1 MNELVKAKG
10 LPPGMLRRLGTMF
23 WFTLA
28 LGFTGF
34 GNATELATM
43 PLFGW
48 LGVGLAMGMFLLWR
62 DRTRPRVNGF
72 WILLGIIWFAFVLI
86 PIRPYLGLVATLPV
100 ALLWLHDSPATPT
113 AMLTWGL
120 VATIDQD
127 PAVWELATV
136 DTAFYVI
143 LAMVFVIGAAQAERE
158 RLATQY
164 APTSKV
170 WMVARLATL
179 LAWSLTLLA
188 ARDSLTA
195 INLFTYLGF
204 DLSGVAGKVTVL
216 MVMLFALAAAA
227 MLFRVRPVKEVDPK
241 AQPRDKQG
249 RRVARKAALDK
260 ADFDDV
266 APRVPAKAKA
276 ASKAPAKAAKP
287 ATTPRKADANVRP
300 SPKTPKAPV
309 VKKEPSG
316 ALKPGEIDFD

>member
-1 MNELVKAKG
+1 
-10 LPPGMLRRLGTMF
+10 MF

-48 LGVGLAMGMFLLWR
+48 LGVGIAMVMFLLWR

-100 ALLWLHDSPATPT
+100 ALLWLHDSPATPS

-120 VATIDQD
+120 IATIDQD
-127 PAVWELATV
+127 PAVWDVADV

-143 LAMVFVIGAAQAERE
+143 LAMIFVIGAAQLERE

-164 APTSKV
+164 APTSRI
-170 WMVARLATL
+170 WMAARLAAL
-179 LAWSLTLLA
+179 LAWSLALLG
-188 ARDSLTA
+188 ARESLTA

-216 MVMLFALAAAA
+216 MLMLFALAAAA
-227 MLFRVRPVKEVDPK
+227 LLFRVRPVKAVDPT

-249 RRVARKAALDK
+249 RRVARKAELSK
-260 ADFDDV
+260 ADFDE
-266 APRVPAKAKA
+266 APKKAKSA
-276 ASKAPAKAAKP
+276 KAPAP
-287 ATTPRKADANVRP
+287 VKADANVRA

-309 VKKEPSG
+309 AERTAPKG